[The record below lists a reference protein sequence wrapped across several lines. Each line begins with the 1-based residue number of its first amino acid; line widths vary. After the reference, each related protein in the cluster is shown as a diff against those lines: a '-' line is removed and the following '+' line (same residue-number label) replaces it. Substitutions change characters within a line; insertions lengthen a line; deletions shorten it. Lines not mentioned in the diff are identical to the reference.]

1 MLKEC
6 WASLIM
12 NQSCANVRVYF
23 TVFQVFEAF
32 IRCIES
38 IKFIDRYTCKCHSKE
53 FSIPKNI
60 EVSRNVGTKLVNNY
74 GLITILF
81 HGALLN
87 QNFLSATFG

>member
-1 MLKEC
+1 MLLLQCSEWIISKKVLNEC
-6 WASLIM
+6 WAILIM
-12 NQSCANVRVYF
+12 NQSCANV
-23 TVFQVFEAF
+23 
-32 IRCIES
+32 

-60 EVSRNVGTKLVNNY
+60 EVSKNVGTKLVNNY

-81 HGALLN
+81 HGGLSD